1 MPEELA
7 TRGEQTR
14 EQILQAALQLF
25 NDRGYHGTS
34 MRQIAERAG
43 VALGSIYNHFP
54 NKEQIFL
61 VVLMRFHP
69 AVEILPALESAQGET
84 VEELVRDA
92 ASRIVS
98 QIDQRR
104 EFLNLMFIEMVEFK
118 AQHIQELFQVI
129 FPQVLAYATQ
139 SLQGRPELRP
149 IPVPTLL
156 RAFIGLFFSYLISEL
171 LIGTQFPSEAQ
182 ENALEG
188 FIDIFLHGILKS
200 TSLAEENIPSAIP
213 PANR

>member
-1 MPEELA
+1 VPEELA